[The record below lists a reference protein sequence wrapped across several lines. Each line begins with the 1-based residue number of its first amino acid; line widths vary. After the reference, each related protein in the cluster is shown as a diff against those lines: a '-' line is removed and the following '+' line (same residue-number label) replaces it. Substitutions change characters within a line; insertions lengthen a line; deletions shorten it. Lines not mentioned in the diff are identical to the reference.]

1 MRQLMAI
8 RRILDIEI
16 PADLAILRAN
26 CTPVA
31 MTKPTLETLVA
42 DMIETMDAVDGVGL
56 AAPQVGITQRLV
68 VIRIPGHHEKRA
80 DGNVVEIEPEQLY
93 VMLDP
98 VITQHGESTITGSE
112 GCLSLPG
119 RYAPVKRFNW
129 VTCEYRDL
137 KGRNLRLRRATG
149 LLARAVQ
156 HEIDHLNGVLF
167 IDHVTDPSGIEDIRD
182 TRR

>member
-1 MRQLMAI
+1 
-8 RRILDIEI
+8 
-16 PADLAILRAN
+16 
-26 CTPVA
+26 
-31 MTKPTLETLVA
+31 
-42 DMIETMDAVDGVGL
+42 
-56 AAPQVGITQRLV
+56 
-68 VIRIPGHHEKRA
+68 
-80 DGNVVEIEPEQLY
+80 VVEIEPEQLY

-167 IDHVTDPSGIEDIRD
+167 IDHVTDPSSIEDIRD